1 MFRAGLACFTDILVL
16 GNCRDPCLWML
27 CWDKHAWDK
36 QLKGCFGK
44 GTCFLPSFAKST
56 TECRSAEQIPLP
68 GMPRAPR
75 QPQTLLSFQP
85 TAVPNTGVLASESHN
100 SSATGAIWRLG
111 SSWAVFIAVLL
122 LHRVSLQASCVSAGA
137 EPWPRGLRVCRVPG
151 RAGQEEE
158 GEMWD
163 GGLMSWRGKNSA
175 GVSREGQ

>member
-1 MFRAGLACFTDILVL
+1 MFRAGLACFTGILVL

-68 GMPRAPR
+68 GLSRAPR

-100 SSATGAIWRLG
+100 SSATGAIWRL
-111 SSWAVFIAVLL
+111 SSPPGCSGLC
-122 LHRVSLQASCVSAGA
+122 SLPCCCYTAC
-137 EPWPRGLRVCRVPG
+137 PCG
-151 RAGQEEE
+151 RAASVLAQSLGPAACGCAGYRDGQDER
-158 GEMWD
+158 
-163 GGLMSWRGKNSA
+163 RGKCGTGDS
-175 GVSREGQ
+175 